1 MAQVTK
7 NGFLVKICYRKSIQ
21 IADSLDIMK
30 ANVHPVQIIQR
41 LSRRKMVQEKMRVTS
56 GTFIPVL
63 PPSLPASCNH
73 GDTLLLLM
81 NSMQGIGKYPYQLP
95 PASSHDYRA

>member
-7 NGFLVKICYRKSIQ
+7 KSFLVKSCYRKSIQ

-30 ANVHPVQIIQR
+30 ANVHPVKIIQR
-41 LSRRKMVQEKMRVTS
+41 LSRRKMVREKMRVTS

-63 PPSLPASCNH
+63 PPSLPSNCNH
-73 GDTLLLLM
+73 GDTPLLLM

>member
-7 NGFLVKICYRKSIQ
+7 TGFLVKNCYRKSIQ

-41 LSRRKMVQEKMRVTS
+41 LSRRKMVREKMRVTS

-73 GDTLLLLM
+73 GDTTSAFDEFHARHWKISL
-81 NSMQGIGKYPYQLP
+81 SAP
-95 PASSHDYRA
+95 PCIES

>member
-7 NGFLVKICYRKSIQ
+7 NGFLVKNCYRKSIQ

-41 LSRRKMVQEKMRVTS
+41 LSRRKMVREKMRVTS

-63 PPSLPASCNH
+63 PPSLPASCNY

>member
-7 NGFLVKICYRKSIQ
+7 NGFLVKNCYRKSIQ

-41 LSRRKMVQEKMRVTS
+41 LSRRKMVREKMRVTS

-63 PPSLPASCNH
+63 PPSL
-73 GDTLLLLM
+73 
-81 NSMQGIGKYPYQLP
+81 LP
-95 PASSHDYRA
+95 C

>member
-7 NGFLVKICYRKSIQ
+7 TGFLVKNCYRKSIQ

-41 LSRRKMVQEKMRVTS
+41 LSRRKMVEDEGDKWHFYPRAAS
-56 GTFIPVL
+56 L
-63 PPSLPASCNH
+63 PPC
-73 GDTLLLLM
+73 
-81 NSMQGIGKYPYQLP
+81 
-95 PASSHDYRA
+95 